1 MSRRPERGAAAGGYL
16 LGFGATALLLGGMTL
31 VLVLIVL
38 PRRYVLNAGLRE
50 AGISFPTEAAPFSPP
65 PEVLREA
72 PPPPSTPPPAPPE
85 ATQGPAEVFW
95 TRVDPLLSTGSYAE
109 ALPLFEEYLGTYP
122 DDGGVLREFGITL
135 SRAQQPERAAEVLQR
150 LLPDGRYPGV
160 RLILARV
167 LRDQG
172 RLDEASGHYASL
184 VDEKPGDVGMVLE
197 WARALAWGKDYERSA
212 EVLGVALEE
221 EGAPPELAVELA
233 QVLYWSG
240 RLEEAAERLGRMDEE
255 LLARLG
261 AGGLKADVLA
271 AFTPPPA
278 LEEAGEEPPATLL
291 HSAALAF
298 AHQDYQ
304 GAADLYRQALQE
316 DPTDVETWRTYGDLL
331 QYALEDMDGARDALL
346 CLEDLGGGDPALR
359 FRLARLELW
368 TGRHPQAFSRLESLL
383 VDAELGS
390 LPGKPG
396 DTADPGTLP
405 HEPGAAAG
413 LEPTEIAEVWALL
426 GDLHRWGGRRAPAG
440 EAYRAALGTDEAN
453 ERARMGMDGLLLEVE
468 KGILAEE
475 SPRAGGSAYSLA
487 DSDQFSRLDLGAEA
501 VGVNGTWTWA
511 VKTGSRWLGG
521 MDLGGAQREEQGWFL
536 ELESARWWRFGTV
549 RTGVHL
555 GVEQVR
561 PDATD
566 IAYGASLRLAQLWGF
581 RTDLRYDHGP
591 AYPITATLQS
601 VFARVVQD
609 RLTASMAR
617 RVGEDWSLH
626 LAAEGALLGADGALL
641 RARGVPLESES
652 EPGSGGREAD
662 DRSLRLEGGL
672 SLGRSVTDALT
683 LGVTGRALT
692 YTGPS
697 PVVEEL
703 RLFWDPNALFSGGL
717 FAQVE
722 KGLTDSWT
730 LRSRISPSLAFID
743 ERAQRGFQR
752 VPHLSA
758 EVGFSYVGR
767 SVGADVGAF
776 YYQGRF
782 DGYNA
787 YGLRMGL
794 SARDGLWRRRAP

>member
-1 MSRRPERGAAAGGYL
+1 M
-16 LGFGATALLLGGMTL
+16 GFGATALLLGGMTL

-38 PRRYVLNAGLRE
+38 PRRYVLNAGFRE

-65 PEVLREA
+65 LELLKEA
-72 PPPPSTPPPAPPE
+72 PPPPSTTPPAPPE
-85 ATQGPAEVFW
+85 ATRGPAEVFW
-95 TRVDPLLSTGSYAE
+95 ARVDPLLSTESYAE

-122 DDGGVLREFGITL
+122 DDGEVLREFGITL
-135 SRAQQPERAAEVLQR
+135 SRAHQPERAAEVLEG

-160 RLILARV
+160 RLLLARV

-184 VDEKPGDVGMVLE
+184 LDEKPGDVGMVLE
-197 WARALAWGKDYERSA
+197 WARALAWDKDYQGA
-212 EVLGVALEE
+212 AGVLGRALEE
-221 EGAPPELAVELA
+221 EGPPPELEVELA

-255 LLARLG
+255 LVSRLG
-261 AGGLKADVLA
+261 AGGLKEDVLA
-271 AFTPPPA
+271 ALTPPATP
-278 LEEAGEEPPATLL
+278 EEAGEEPPANLL
-291 HSAALAF
+291 HSAALSF
-298 AHQDYQ
+298 AQEDYQ

-316 DPTDVETWRTYGDLL
+316 NPTDVETWRTYADVL
-331 QYALEDMDGARDALL
+331 QYALEDADGARDALYR
-346 CLEDLGGGDPALR
+346 LEALGGGDVPLR
-359 FRLARLELW
+359 FRLAQLEVW
-368 TGRHPQAFSRLESLL
+368 TGRTHQAMSRLESLL
-383 VDAELGS
+383 GEIDHGAPSTDSASSSRMG
-390 LPGKPG
+390 PGHG
-396 DTADPGTLP
+396 D
-405 HEPGAAAG
+405 
-413 LEPTEIAEVWALL
+413 EVWALL
-426 GDLHRWGGRRAPAG
+426 GDLRRWEGRRVLAG
-440 EAYRAALGTDEAN
+440 EAYRAALEVNGKN
-453 ERARMGMDGLLLEVE
+453 ERAQVGMDQLKVEVE
-468 KGILAEE
+468 RGILAEE
-475 SPRAGGSAYSLA
+475 SPRTGGSAYSLA
-487 DSDQFSRLDLGAEA
+487 DSHQFSRLDLGAEA

-521 MDLGGAQREEQGWFL
+521 VDLGGAQREEQGWFL

-617 RVGEDWSLH
+617 QVGDDWSLH
-626 LAAEGALLGADGALL
+626 LAAEGALLVADGALL
-641 RARGVPLESES
+641 RAQGLHLDSES
-652 EPGSGGREAD
+652 EPGSGGREAG

-722 KGLTDSWT
+722 KGLTDRWT
-730 LRSRISPSLAFID
+730 LRSRISPSLAFVD
-743 ERAQRGFQR
+743 ERSQGGFQR

-767 SVGADVGAF
+767 SLGADVGAF

-787 YGLRMGL
+787 YGLRMGV
-794 SARDGLWRRRAP
+794 SARDGLWRRRVP